1 MYTARDN
8 FTLSMSGQSG
18 EFGSSRL
25 GEKLLLFVGASLIVV
40 SLLSLAI
47 FVALSAFSLLTRSVP
62 HFWSACF
69 LLCSVSLS
77 GWMLLYTG
85 QLRIGGGVFLFRNNV
100 LLLFS
105 LILAVFISAIVR
117 FPGYQKYFAVLILA
131 LALTVFHIAGG
142 GILSPRILFRLLR
155 NKLPTKEGVKS

>member
-1 MYTARDN
+1 
-8 FTLSMSGQSG
+8 MSGQSR
-18 EFGSSRL
+18 ELGSSRL

-47 FVALSAFSLLTRSVP
+47 FVGLSAFSIMTWSVP

-77 GWMLLYTG
+77 GWMLIYTG
-85 QLRIGGGVFLFRNNV
+85 QLRIGGGVFLLRSNV

-105 LILAVFISAIVR
+105 LILAVFVSAIVR

-131 LALTVFHIAGG
+131 LALAAFHIAGG
-142 GILSPRILFRLLR
+142 GILSPRILFRFLR
-155 NKLPTKEGVKS
+155 NKLPTKEDVNSW

>member
-1 MYTARDN
+1 MKMN
-8 FTLSMSGQSG
+8 GQNG
-18 EFGSSRL
+18 KLGSLKL
-25 GEKLLLFVGASLIVV
+25 GQKLLLFVGASLIVV

-47 FVALSAFSLLTRSVP
+47 FVALSALSLVTWSVP
-62 HFWSACF
+62 HFWNAC
-69 LLCSVSLS
+69 LMLCSVSLA

-85 QLRIGGGVFLFRNNV
+85 KLRIGGGVFLLRNNV

-117 FPGYQKYFAVLILA
+117 FPGYQKYFAVLTLA
-131 LALTVFHIAGG
+131 LALTAFHIAGG

-155 NKLPTKEGVKS
+155 NELPTKEGVKS

>member
-1 MYTARDN
+1 VYAAHDS
-8 FTLSMSGQSG
+8 FTLIMSGQSG
-18 EFGSSRL
+18 ESGSSRL

-47 FVALSAFSLLTRSVP
+47 FVALSAFSLVTWSIP

-77 GWMLLYTG
+77 SWMLLYTG
-85 QLRIGGGVFLFRNNV
+85 QLRIGGGFFLLRSNV

-105 LILAVFISAIVR
+105 LIFAVFSSAIVR
-117 FPGYQKYFAVLILA
+117 FPGYHKYFAVVILA

-142 GILSPRILFRLLR
+142 GILSPRILFRFLR
-155 NKLPTKEGVKS
+155 NKLPTKEGFKS

>member
-1 MYTARDN
+1 
-8 FTLSMSGQSG
+8 MSGQSG
-18 EFGSSRL
+18 ELGSLRL

-47 FVALSAFSLLTRSVP
+47 FVALSVFSLVTWSVP

-85 QLRIGGGVFLFRNNV
+85 QLRIGGGVSLRRNNV
-100 LLLFS
+100 LLLSS
-105 LILAVFISAIVR
+105 LILAVLISAIVR

-142 GILSPRILFRLLR
+142 GILSPRILFRFLS
-155 NKLPTKEGVKS
+155 NKLPTKEASSPD